1 MKRILTAVVVVLV
14 SAAVGT
20 AVRASG
26 KDGDKDK
33 VVAVQDATV
42 HFGQHQPQ
50 TPDPAPVGAAVTHF
64 LFPEEVTINKNGTVN
79 FIVNGGGHGI
89 AIHEVA
95 KKTTREDI
103 AADLC
108 DGNNHETGAGNEITD
123 RRARAAVCNGTVVT
137 PVVINGTPVNVTGT
151 NNLDYQITDGKDNLV
166 IHPGFNVTIPA
177 TPTTPAIVFNNPRLD
192 DPTSSPRLLATS
204 GASPGDVDNPA
215 AIAGNRAGAFLT
227 GTAFNPATTPPTA
240 TAGNRIQVQFLRTGR
255 YLVICMN
262 RAHSLNDHMFGFV
275 NVVDADENEQ

>member
-1 MKRILTAVVVVLV
+1 MKRVLTAVAVLLV

-20 AVRASG
+20 AIRASG
-26 KDGDKDK
+26 KDGDDK
-33 VVAVQDATV
+33 VAAVQDATV

-95 KKTTREDI
+95 KKTTRADI
-103 AADLC
+103 AEDLC
-108 DGNNHETGAGNEITD
+108 DGNNNETGAGNEITD

-137 PVVINGTPVNVTGT
+137 PVTINGIAVNVTGT
-151 NNLDYQITDGKDNLV
+151 QNLDVQITDGKGNL
-166 IHPGFNVTIPA
+166 IIDPGFNVTIP
-177 TPTTPAIVFNNPRLD
+177 TTPPTVLSNPRLD

-204 GASPGDVDNPA
+204 GASPGDTLNPA

-227 GTAFNPATTPPTA
+227 GTAVTPAA
-240 TAGNRIQVQFLRTGR
+240 AAGNRIQVQFTRTGR
-255 YLVICMN
+255 YLVIFMN
-262 RAHSLNDHMFGFV
+262 RAHSINDHMFGFV
-275 NVVDADENEQ
+275 NVVDADDNGK